1 MTGHRKHRLGRLAGM
16 VALVSVFGLAGCD
29 LDSLLDVKDP
39 ETVNPGTLEDPE
51 VIDVVIAG
59 AEGDFASAFGG
70 GDSYVTVDGLMSDQ
84 LISSGSFPTRTA
96 TDQRIQW
103 RPNEGNTSDDIYV
116 DLQFAR
122 RALREATT
130 KVADHADYG
139 TASGAYK
146 ELKALQ
152 GYTYVLL
159 GEAFCSAIP
168 LSYVDTGSGEFV
180 YEPPSS
186 SQALL
191 QQAVTLFDQA
201 IGGSDDEMARVGK
214 GRALLALGQYAEAA
228 AAVSGIPTTWERFIY
243 FSQSGINNPVFS
255 LQGNGRYSQS
265 HNEGING
272 LPYRDGCEVTLSA
285 TGVPDPGAGIPAG
298 CDPRTPWFEDPAGG
312 FTPTIPLYRS
322 LKYTDYDSP
331 IVLASGVE
339 ARLIEAEALM
349 ESNDFAGMT
358 GVLNTL
364 RQEADQILADWIPDF
379 SEYSGWAL
387 PDLAVPGARADAVDQ
402 LFAERA
408 FWLFLSGHRLGDLRR
423 LVYQKNRGSENV
435 YPTGAYHKGGDTY
448 GPDVVFPLDFDEAGN
463 PEFSHDMCNVESAA
477 IN

>member
-1 MTGHRKHRLGRLAGM
+1 MTRYNKTRLGRLAGM

-51 VIDVVIAG
+51 VIEVVIAG

-84 LISSGSFPTRTA
+84 LFSSGSFPTRTA

-103 RPNEGNTSDDIYV
+103 RPNEGNTSDDIYN

-122 RALREATT
+122 RALREASAR
-130 KVADHADYG
+130 VADHADYG
-139 TASGAYK
+139 TASQEYQ
-146 ELKALQ
+146 ELKALE
-152 GYTYVLL
+152 GYSYVLL
-159 GEAFCSAIP
+159 GEGFCSAVP
-168 LSYVDTGSGEFV
+168 LSYVDTESGEFV

-191 QQAVTLFDQA
+191 QQAVSKFDEA
-201 IGGSDDEMARVGK
+201 IAGGSDPLARVGK
-214 GRALLALGQYAEAA
+214 GRALLALGDYAAAA
-228 AAVSGIPTTWERFIY
+228 AAVNGVPTTWERNIF
-243 FSQSGINNPVFS
+243 FSQSGINNPVYS

-265 HNEGING
+265 HVEGING

-285 TGVPDPGAGIPAG
+285 TGVPDIGAGVPAG
-298 CDPRTPWFEDPAGG
+298 CDPRTPWYEDPAGG

-322 LKYTDYDSP
+322 LKYDDYDSP

-349 ESNDFAGMT
+349 ESGDYAGMT
-358 GVLNTL
+358 GILNTL
-364 RQEADQILADWIPDF
+364 RQSADEILVDWIPNF
-379 SEYSGWAL
+379 SEYTGWAL
-387 PDLAVPGARADAVDQ
+387 PDLSVPGDRATAVDQ
-402 LFAERA
+402 LFAERG

-435 YPTGAYHKGGDTY
+435 YPTGPYHKGGDTY
-448 GPDVVFPLDFDEAGN
+448 GPDVVFPLDFDEAAN
-463 PEFSHDMCNVESAA
+463 ENFDHSMCNVESAA
-477 IN
+477 IS